1 MSETL
6 FFLVFSIGVIFVM
19 LVDLGVFKKSDAEEV
34 SFREAGFG
42 VEPGFYWPLC
52 FMFF

>member
-6 FFLVFSIGVIFVM
+6 FFLVFSVAVIAVM

-34 SFREAGFG
+34 SFREAYFWS
-42 VEPGFYWPLC
+42 ES
-52 FMFF
+52 